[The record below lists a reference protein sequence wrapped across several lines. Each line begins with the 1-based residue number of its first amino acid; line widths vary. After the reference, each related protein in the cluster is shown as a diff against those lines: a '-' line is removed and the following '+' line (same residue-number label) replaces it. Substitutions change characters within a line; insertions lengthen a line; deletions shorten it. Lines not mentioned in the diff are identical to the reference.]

1 MAGRIALVGGDEF
14 RSGCLE
20 MDAELIRATGK
31 DSPRLLVVPTAA
43 SHENASL
50 AANHGVTHFLGLGAE
65 AAPLMVTTSE
75 HANDE
80 ALISE
85 VAAADVVY
93 FTGGNPANLL
103 DVLQGSRLL
112 GKLDELL
119 ESGGILAGSSA
130 GAMVMGSWM
139 RFREWREALGIV
151 PGVVALPHHERGVP
165 EETSA
170 ELAASG
176 HADLWGLGI
185 DGATG
190 CLSGPDGWTVL
201 GDGNVTAYRNGA
213 WQRYGAGET
222 FSLDHV

>member
-14 RSGCLE
+14 RPACRE
-20 MDAELIRATGK
+20 MDAELVRATGK
-31 DSPRLLVVPTAA
+31 RSPRVLIVPAAA
-43 SHENASL
+43 SHENAAL
-50 AANHGVTHFLGLGAE
+50 AANHGVTHFLELGAD
-65 AAPLMVTTSE
+65 AAPLMVTASE

-85 VAAADVVY
+85 VEDADMVY

-103 DVLQGSRLL
+103 EAVQGSLL
-112 GKLDELL
+112 LRKLDELL
-119 ESGGILAGSSA
+119 QRDGILAGSSA

-151 PGVVALPHHERGVP
+151 PGVVSLPHHERSTP

-170 ELAASG
+170 ELTASG
-176 HADLWGLGI
+176 HADLWALGI

-201 GDGNVTAYRNGA
+201 GDGNVTVYRNGE
-213 WQRYGAGET
+213 WKRYAVRDS
-222 FSLDHV
+222 FVLS